1 MNMERQL
8 TDILEHMA
16 KAHEELSRI
25 LRSTRD
31 ITMHTAEHLVTT
43 LPDHQPNFQRKE
55 GIMEHALELAGN
67 VTAYLNSLGDLHEAL
82 ADNLEPVMEQLR
94 EQAEEEEE

>member
-1 MNMERQL
+1 
-8 TDILEHMA
+8 
-16 KAHEELSRI
+16 
-25 LRSTRD
+25 
-31 ITMHTAEHLVTT
+31 
-43 LPDHQPNFQRKE
+43 
-55 GIMEHALELAGN
+55 MEHALELAGN